1 MAKIPVCPKLPTS
14 VKLSIIF
21 SKQCSQYAE
30 DALLQFVC
38 LCCLAVVGCGAAAGK
53 SKVCWMSYMVYIITG
68 E

>member
-38 LCCLAVVGCGAAAGK
+38 LCCLAQAGCGAAAG
-53 SKVCWMSYMVYIITG
+53 W
-68 E
+68 